1 MLPAMKLDEY
11 LRTNNL
17 DDEAFAAIMGD
28 HSAHAVKK
36 WRYGERTPRAD
47 AMRKIQE
54 VTGGQVGPADFF
66 GLPEDASDADRT
78 GAAA

>member
-1 MLPAMKLDEY
+1 MKLDEY

-17 DDEAFAAIMGD
+17 DDEAFAALIGD

-47 AMRKIQE
+47 AMRKIHE
-54 VTGGQVGPADFF
+54 VTNGCVTPTDFF
-66 GLPEDASDADRT
+66 DA
-78 GAAA
+78 GAGRDHVHSPPIGA